1 MEQAKYDVFISYS
14 RHDYID
20 EHENVIL
27 GNVITAIKEVLR
39 HNDIS
44 YWMDEE
50 GNLTG
55 KKFAHIIASKI
66 RESMVFLFVCCRN
79 SVASR
84 WVDREL
90 SVADT
95 LDKHI
100 IPFICD
106 DSYMDDKVIMFT
118 SSLDR
123 VEYYRNPQKEMEKL
137 ISTIKKDKAEL
148 KMKILED
155 EKIRQQKLKEAE
167 EKERIERVRKEIE
180 KLVTSYKIH
189 TVQQESIIQQLYSK
203 NKAIGREYKQCPV
216 CDNAVYLSNA
226 FCENCGW
233 QFPPLYALD
242 GKENPAYDTKQLT
255 LARANWQMIGKTAW
269 LKSEEG
275 KRLEEKKRED
285 EVKRN
290 AEEKIVK
297 EKSNHRK
304 TKELK
309 YDWEFSEI
317 LVKSKKVSSVFER
330 DNIEES
336 IDVLKFQEIL
346 NNEYGIHL
354 GYEKITS
361 FRTIGNLKNYIL
373 KRVKED
379 YLWKGDIK

>member
-1 MEQAKYDVFISYS
+1 MEKTKYDVFISYS
-14 RHDYID
+14 RHDYVD

-66 RESMVFLFVCCRN
+66 RESMVFLFVCSRN

-123 VEYYRNPQKEMEKL
+123 VEYFRNPQKEMEKL

-167 EKERIERVRKEIE
+167 EKERRERARKDIE

-189 TVQQESIIQQLYSK
+189 SVQQESIIQQLYSK
-203 NKAIGREYKQCPV
+203 NKTIGRDYKQCPV
-216 CDNAVYLSNA
+216 CDNVVSLSNA

-242 GKENPAYDTKQLT
+242 EKENPAYDTQQLA
-255 LARANWQMIGKTAW
+255 LARANWQMIGKTAS
-269 LKSEEG
+269 LKEEN
-275 KRLEEKKRED
+275 KNLED
-285 EVKRN
+285 E
-290 AEEKIVK
+290 K
-297 EKSNHRK
+297 EKLS
-304 TKELK
+304 TEC
-309 YDWEFSEI
+309 
-317 LVKSKKVSSVFER
+317 
-330 DNIEES
+330 
-336 IDVLKFQEIL
+336 
-346 NNEYGIHL
+346 
-354 GYEKITS
+354 
-361 FRTIGNLKNYIL
+361 GNLRNTVNSLQAYIAPL
-373 KRVKED
+373 QGAPGFFR
-379 YLWKGDIK
+379 G